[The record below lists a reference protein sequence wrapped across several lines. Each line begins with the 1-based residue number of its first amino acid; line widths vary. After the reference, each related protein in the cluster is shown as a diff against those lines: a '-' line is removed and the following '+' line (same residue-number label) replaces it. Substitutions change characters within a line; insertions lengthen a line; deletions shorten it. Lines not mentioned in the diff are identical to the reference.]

1 MSDLKNLTGHKQI
14 LVVDNDNGRSQQLAT
29 VLSFVGEHFTCCSQE
44 QLTSFLKDSSHILT
58 VILAGDITEQTV
70 KQVNENPSMPFILH
84 DLLDANILST
94 HVNVIGSLST
104 PLNYAQL
111 TELIHH
117 CHQYHNKLPRTGSN
131 LGSTA
136 LFRSLVGTSEP
147 MAQVRF
153 LIEQVAKTPA
163 SVLVLGESGTGKE
176 VVARNIHNLSERA
189 KGSFVPVNCGAIP
202 AELLES
208 ELFGHEKGAFT
219 GAISTRKGRFEL
231 AEGGTLFLDEI
242 GDMPQP
248 MQVKLLRVLQERTF
262 ERVGGSKSIK
272 ADVRIIAAT
281 HQNLEGMIKDGGFRE
296 DLFYRLNVFP
306 IETPALRERKEDIPL
321 LLKELLTRFE
331 AEQNKTV
338 RFTEKAIESLME
350 HPWDGN
356 VRELSNL
363 IERMLIMYGEQIVDV
378 AELPFK
384 YQHIDAQVYNPEYPE
399 ELQEQDAINELFAG
413 FDYDGY
419 DDDNSEE
426 DEEDSASEDV
436 IINANDASVLP
447 EQGLNLKEHL
457 AELEVSLITQSLTKH
472 DFVVA
477 RAAETLGMRRTTLV
491 EKMLQHMYSHLM
503 IKYQLR
509 LLLNRHHLQPLIF
522 YVLTLALSC
531 CCLFK

>member
-1 MSDLKNLTGHKQI
+1 MNDTVALVGHKQI
-14 LVVDNDNGRSQQLAT
+14 LVVDNDAARAQQLST
-29 VLSFVGEHFTCCSQE
+29 VLAFVGEHFYHCSQE
-44 QLTSFLKDSSHILT
+44 QAISALADTSHILT
-58 VILAGDITEQTV
+58 VILTGNVSSQCASLI
-70 KQVNENPSMPFILH
+70 KANPSVPFILH
-84 DLLDANILST
+84 DVLDVNELISNI
-94 HVNVIGSLST
+94 NVIGTLSA

-117 CHQYHNKLPRTGSN
+117 CHQYHNKLPRNGSK
-131 LGSTA
+131 LGTSA

-189 KGSFVPVNCGAIP
+189 KGAFVPVNCGAIP

-272 ADVRIIAAT
+272 ADVRIVAAT
-281 HQNLEGMIKDGGFRE
+281 HQNLEDMIKEGSFRE

-331 AEQNKTV
+331 HEQSKTV

-350 HPWDGN
+350 HPWAGN

-378 AELPFK
+378 AELPYK

-399 ELQEQDAINELFAG
+399 ELQEQDAINDLFAG
-413 FDYDGY
+413 FDYS
-419 DDDNSEE
+419 DDDEE
-426 DEEDSASEDV
+426 ESATQSHLNDV
-436 IINANDASVLP
+436 PESIGGGLLP
-447 EQGLNLKEHL
+447 DDGLNLKEHL
-457 AELEVSLITQSLTKH
+457 AELEVSLIKQSLVKH
-472 DFVVA
+472 DYVVA

-491 EKMLQHMYSHLM
+491 EKMRKYDLQKPSE
-503 IKYQLR
+503 
-509 LLLNRHHLQPLIF
+509 
-522 YVLTLALSC
+522 
-531 CCLFK
+531 

>member
-1 MSDLKNLTGHKQI
+1 MTDTSILHGHKQI
-14 LVVDNDNGRSQQLAT
+14 LVVDNDNARAHQIAT
-29 VLSFVGEHFTCCSQE
+29 VFSFVGEHYTLCSQE
-44 QLTSFLKDSSHILT
+44 EVSNYLKQSDHILS
-58 VILAGDITEQTV
+58 VVLCGDVSSLTENLV
-70 KQVNENPSMPFILH
+70 KDNPAIPFLLH
-84 DLLDANILST
+84 EVVDANTLN
-94 HVNVIGSLST
+94 HYVNVIGSLST

-111 TELIHH
+111 TQMIHH
-117 CHQYHNKLPRTGSN
+117 CHQYHNKLPRQGAKLAS
-131 LGSTA
+131 SA
-136 LFRSLVGTSEP
+136 LFRSLVGISEP
-147 MAQVRF
+147 MTQVRF

-176 VVARNIHNLSERA
+176 VVARNIHNLSERSDNA
-189 KGSFVPVNCGAIP
+189 FVPVNCGAIP

-272 ADVRIIAAT
+272 ANVRIIAAT
-281 HQNLEGMIKDGGFRE
+281 HQQLEDMIKTGDFRE

-331 AEQNKTV
+331 HEQGKTV

-350 HPWDGN
+350 HPWAGN

-378 AELPFK
+378 AELPKK
-384 YQHIDAQVYNPEYPE
+384 YQHIDVEAYEPEYPE
-399 ELQEQDAINELFAG
+399 ELQEQDAINELFSG
-413 FDYDGY
+413 FDYDEESSDEN
-419 DDDNSEE
+419 DDSDSNLIDM
-426 DEEDSASEDV
+426 DETSS
-436 IINANDASVLP
+436 NTGLLP
-447 EQGLNLKEHL
+447 EEGLNLKEHL
-457 AELEVSLITQSLTKH
+457 AELEVSLIKQSLEKH
-472 DFVVA
+472 DWVVA

-491 EKMLQHMYSHLM
+491 EKMRKYDLQKPSE
-503 IKYQLR
+503 
-509 LLLNRHHLQPLIF
+509 
-522 YVLTLALSC
+522 
-531 CCLFK
+531 